1 MQIFVEYPYLLG
13 SLILLLIA
21 ILLFVFLPRHR
32 ELLAYAFLFSIPSG
46 LLSYLFVPAYWNP
59 RFTFHY
65 LSSPED
71 LMFSAS
77 TGTIACAIAFVSF
90 GAQRTMRLDVRKA
103 LRRIAATLIAMLLT
117 LEILLH
123 SIFDATDVMRVVLAT
138 MALVGVYVL
147 SRHRELLRLSVIS
160 ATGFLLF
167 YGVWLGSLKL
177 TIWPHLL
184 EAWNP
189 AAQLPFLILGL
200 PAFELAWAF
209 LFGAV
214 WPVFFVWCCEPVSEP
229 VKDTR

>member
-13 SLILLLIA
+13 SLSLLLIA
-21 ILLFVFLPRHR
+21 LLLFTLLPRHR
-32 ELLAYAFLFSIPSG
+32 AVLAHAFVFSIPSG

-71 LMFSAS
+71 LLFSAS
-77 TGTIACAIAFVSF
+77 TGTIACAFAFVPF
-90 GAQRTMRLDVRKA
+90 GARWTMRLDVRKA
-103 LRRIAATLIAMLLT
+103 FRRISVTLITMLLT
-117 LEILLH
+117 IEILLH
-123 SIFDATDVMRVVLAT
+123 SIFDATDVMWVVLPT
-138 MALVGVYVL
+138 MVLVGSYVL
-147 SRHRELLRLSVIS
+147 ARHRELWKISVVS

-167 YGVWLGSLKL
+167 YGVWLVSLKL

-200 PAFELAWAF
+200 PAFELVWAF
-209 LFGAV
+209 TFGAV
-214 WPVFFVWCCEPVSEP
+214 WPIFFVWCCEPVSEP
-229 VKDTR
+229 VKSI